1 MRYFAATFCLL
12 CAVSAAMA
20 QVVVVVRDVQP
31 SSQNPRITV
40 LSDGQAQP
48 GAKLAVSDANG
59 EQKLVRSADSHGIA
73 VLPDVRRGKYC
84 IVTST
89 SPTRRADSCLQIAN
103 GRVSKATVFSMQLVV
118 QPPPPPTLEE
128 RLQAAAKAPVG
139 LLTRVFTGT
148 VQDITGAA
156 IPRASVAVYR
166 QEATD
171 TAQPFKTTTD
181 VQGQFSAV
189 LTAGKYTVVIQSPG
203 FETQLVMV
211 EISPVAAQKDLNVKL
226 NVGAIA
232 ENVAIAGIRFEP
244 TTAI

>member
-59 EQKLVRSADSHGIA
+59 E
-73 VLPDVRRGKYC
+73 
-84 IVTST
+84 
-89 SPTRRADSCLQIAN
+89 
-103 GRVSKATVFSMQLVV
+103 
-118 QPPPPPTLEE
+118 
-128 RLQAAAKAPVG
+128 
-139 LLTRVFTGT
+139 
-148 VQDITGAA
+148 
-156 IPRASVAVYR
+156 
-166 QEATD
+166 
-171 TAQPFKTTTD
+171 
-181 VQGQFSAV
+181 
-189 LTAGKYTVVIQSPG
+189 
-203 FETQLVMV
+203 
-211 EISPVAAQKDLNVKL
+211 KDLNVKL